1 MVIKV
6 GSVILGLEFA
16 QIQRR
21 QAMDTSRV
29 ILAVLILRKITDLAA
44 DLTGD
49 DSYLGFRYGAL
60 SLHFGFS
67 FPDEEPTDRSQA
79 FL

>member
-21 QAMDTSRV
+21 QAMNTSRV
-29 ILAVLILRKITDLAA
+29 ILAVIILRKMTHLAA

-49 DSYLGFRYGAL
+49 DSCLEFRCGAL

-67 FPDEEPTDRSQA
+67 FPDEEPTDHSQA
-79 FL
+79 LL